1 MKLKNKK
8 VSINLS
14 LYPTFQC
21 RRIRSILTRSVSDI
35 SKNKNYQNQPGFDN
49 SKEKRGLKV
58 KLKIT
63 GIVLQ
68 SIGMSNRN
76 GIGSGK
82 K

>member
-1 MKLKNKK
+1 
-8 VSINLS
+8 
-14 LYPTFQC
+14 
-21 RRIRSILTRSVSDI
+21 LTISVSDI